1 VPTPRH
7 ASHAA
12 IDPVETVTPPYSTPT
27 TKTCRRGP
35 RTFRGTLFDGR
46 EAPLGAHRAEWLVLH
61 LLFYADSDSKPG
73 LPLIALQDAAQDGTG
88 KGGGMEKQVV
98 RLTVN
103 LVVNDGQLETFKSIA
118 QSMTSVSQAEPGT
131 LGYEWFSSADGKR
144 FRLVETYVDSSALE
158 AHFMGPAVQ
167 QWVPKLAAV
176 CKVAGFEIYGDP
188 GAKVTEMAS
197 GFGAVVFQYWIG
209 IGR

>member
-1 VPTPRH
+1 
-7 ASHAA
+7 
-12 IDPVETVTPPYSTPT
+12 
-27 TKTCRRGP
+27 
-35 RTFRGTLFDGR
+35 
-46 EAPLGAHRAEWLVLH
+46 
-61 LLFYADSDSKPG
+61 
-73 LPLIALQDAAQDGTG
+73 
-88 KGGGMEKQVV
+88 MEKQVV

-103 LVVNDGQLETFKSIA
+103 LVVNDGQLEAFKSIA

-131 LGYEWFSSADGKR
+131 LGYEWFSSADGKQ

-167 QWVPKLAAV
+167 QWVPKLVEVSKPAAL
-176 CKVAGFEIYGDP
+176 EIYGDP
-188 GAKVTEMAS
+188 GPKVTKMAS